1 MSVQIETSTF
11 EKRICI
17 KKDTRRGVLFH
28 AEKKER
34 QAAETEEKLTVF
46 LSSAITFYSFTFLV
60 NDSTI

>member
-28 AEKKER
+28 EEKKEG
-34 QAAETEEKLTVF
+34 QAAETEEDADSVTVIYYYI
-46 LSSAITFYSFTFLV
+46 L
-60 NDSTI
+60 